1 MVEVAAMGTGYRC
14 PGAGMTA
21 RSPLA
26 LPWPA
31 GPPAPLPYPRS
42 VPNTLR
48 QSVERASLPLLTR
61 LSALPRPVPFAGMLA
76 LLVVGALVG
85 GPVGFALMAVAT
97 LVVAWLLY
105 LSWPRLTGTERL
117 MRCAVVLLAAALA
130 VVQLFPRP

>member
-1 MVEVAAMGTGYRC
+1 
-14 PGAGMTA
+14 MTA
-21 RSPLA
+21 RTPLA
-26 LPWPA
+26 LPSPPGA
-31 GPPAPLPYPRS
+31 PAPLPYARS

-61 LSALPRPVPFAGMLA
+61 LSALPRAVPFAGMLA

-85 GPVGFALMAVAT
+85 GPVGFVLMAVAT
-97 LVVAWLLY
+97 LVVAWPLY
-105 LSWPRLTGTERL
+105 LSWPRLTGPERL